1 MTSTAAPAAH
11 RRSLTVVTW
20 IGRALLALVFVNA
33 GLAKLFG
40 QPVMVEMFDQIGAGQ
55 WLRYVVGGLEVV
67 GAIGVLIPWLS
78 AAAATGL
85 VLLMVG
91 ATVTNLTVLDA
102 PPWSPLV
109 LVVLAALVAWAGW
122 RRILG
127 PAPQS
132 ARALRSEA

>member
-1 MTSTAAPAAH
+1 MTTTSAPVTR

-20 IGRALLALVFVNA
+20 VGRALLALVFVNA

-40 QPVMVEMFDQIGAGQ
+40 DPVMVAMFDQIGAGQ
-55 WLRYVVGGLEVV
+55 WLRFLVGSLEVA
-67 GAIGVLIPWLS
+67 GAVGVLVPRLS
-78 AAAATGL
+78 ALAATGL

-109 LVVLAALVAWAGW
+109 LVVVAALVAWAGR

-132 ARALRSEA
+132 ARPLRSEA

>member
-1 MTSTAAPAAH
+1 M
-11 RRSLTVVTW
+11 VTW

-40 QPVMVEMFDQIGAGQ
+40 DPVMVAMFDQIGAGQ
-55 WLRYVVGGLEVV
+55 WLRYLVGGLEVA
-67 GAIGVLIPWLS
+67 GAIGVLVPRLS
-78 AAAATGL
+78 ALAATGL

-102 PPWSPLV
+102 APWSPLV

-127 PAPQS
+127 PAPRS
-132 ARALRSEA
+132 ARPLPSET